1 MALRS
6 KNKVSA
12 AFSMSSMTD
21 IVFLLLIFFMLTS
34 TLVTTNALDLV
45 LPNSTAQTVKKQR
58 VSVSINENFEYF
70 IDKESVE
77 LKYIEV
83 QLIDK
88 LAGKDEQVV
97 VLRVDK
103 SVPLEYAVEVMDIA
117 YRNKFKIV
125 LATQQKQCNFFV
137 INISEERHWERF

>member
-70 IDKESVE
+70 IDKEAVE
-77 LKYIEV
+77 LKYIET

-88 LAGKDEQVV
+88 LAEQDEQVV

-103 SVPLEYAVEVMDIA
+103 SVPIEYAVEVMDIA

-125 LATQQKQCNFFV
+125 LATQQK
-137 INISEERHWERF
+137 R

>member
-1 MALRS
+1 
-6 KNKVSA
+6 
-12 AFSMSSMTD
+12 MSSMTD

-58 VSVSINENFEYF
+58 VSVSINENLEYY
-70 IDKESVE
+70 IDKERVE
-77 LKYIEV
+77 LKYIEAE
-83 QLIDK
+83 LIEK
-88 LAGKDEQVV
+88 LAGQEDQVV

-103 SVPLEYAVEVMDIA
+103 AVAIEHAVAVMDIA

-125 LATQQKQCNFFV
+125 LATQQKK
-137 INISEERHWERF
+137 

>member
-58 VSVSINENFEYF
+58 VSLSINENFEYF
-70 IDKESVE
+70 IDKEAIE
-77 LKYIEV
+77 LKYIEA

-88 LAGKDEQVV
+88 LAGQDEQVV

-103 SVPLEYAVEVMDIA
+103 SVPIEYAVEVMDIA

-125 LATQQKQCNFFV
+125 LATQQK
-137 INISEERHWERF
+137 R

>member
-6 KNKVSA
+6 KNKVSV

-70 IDKESVE
+70 IDKEAVE
-77 LKYIEV
+77 LRYIEA

-88 LAGKDEQVV
+88 LVGQDDQVV

-125 LATQQKQCNFFV
+125 LATQQK
-137 INISEERHWERF
+137 R

>member
-70 IDKESVE
+70 IDKEAVE
-77 LKYIEV
+77 LKYIEA

-88 LAGKDEQVV
+88 LAGQDEQVV

-103 SVPLEYAVEVMDIA
+103 SVPIEYAVGVMDIA

-125 LATQQKQCNFFV
+125 LATQQKQ
-137 INISEERHWERF
+137 

>member
-58 VSVSINENFEYF
+58 VSVSINKNFEYF
-70 IDKESVE
+70 IDKEAVE
-77 LKYIEV
+77 LKYIEA

-88 LAGKDEQVV
+88 LAGQDEQVV

-103 SVPLEYAVEVMDIA
+103 SVPIEYAVEVMDIA

-125 LATQQKQCNFFV
+125 LATQQK
-137 INISEERHWERF
+137 R

>member
-1 MALRS
+1 MLSPNLNKIALKSR
-6 KNKVSA
+6 NKVSA
-12 AFSMSSMTD
+12 VFSMSSMTD

-58 VSVSINENFEYF
+58 VSVSINENLEYY
-70 IDKESVE
+70 IDKELVE
-77 LKYIEV
+77 LKYIEA
-83 QLIDK
+83 QLVEK
-88 LAGKDEQVV
+88 LAGQEEQVL

-103 SVPLEYAVEVMDIA
+103 TVAIEHAVEVMDIA

-125 LATQQKQCNFFV
+125 LATQQKK
-137 INISEERHWERF
+137 

>member
-6 KNKVSA
+6 KNKISA
-12 AFSMSSMTD
+12 TFSMSSMTD

-45 LPNSTAQTVKKQR
+45 LPNSNAQTVKKQR
-58 VSVSINENFEYF
+58 VSVSINAELEYF
-70 IDKESVE
+70 IDKEF
-77 LKYIEV
+77 V
-83 QLIDK
+83 QLKFIERQLVQL
-88 LAGKDEQVV
+88 LAGQEEQVL

-103 SVPLEYAVEVMDIA
+103 SVPIEYAVEVMDIA

-125 LATQQKQCNFFV
+125 LATQQKK
-137 INISEERHWERF
+137 

>member
-1 MALRS
+1 MTLKSR
-6 KNKVSA
+6 NKVSA

-58 VSVSINENFEYF
+58 VSVSINENLEYF
-70 IDKESVE
+70 IDKELVE
-77 LKYIEV
+77 LKYLESLLIE
-83 QLIDK
+83 Q
-88 LAGKDEQVV
+88 LAGQDEQVL

-103 SVPLEYAVEVMDIA
+103 SIAVEHAVEVMDIA
-117 YRNKFKIV
+117 YRNKLKIV
-125 LATQQKQCNFFV
+125 LATQQKK
-137 INISEERHWERF
+137 